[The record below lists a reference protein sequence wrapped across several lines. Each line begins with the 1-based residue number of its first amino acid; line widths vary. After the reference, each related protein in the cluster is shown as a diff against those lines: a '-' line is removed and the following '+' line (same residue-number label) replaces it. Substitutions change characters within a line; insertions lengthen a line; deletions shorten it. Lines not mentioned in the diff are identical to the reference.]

1 MITDKET
8 TILREHWQ
16 LFSIRYI
23 TDFIAST
30 MPQEISVDGD
40 GNIILIYTRKL
51 DSAVLTLIFSP
62 DTDCIRWLLCSTH
75 ITDSSADPEGA
86 ERLVTEF
93 QHGKAPE
100 DLRSRYADT
109 SIDSFRFVSDSIMEM
124 MSGASQD

>member
-30 MPQEISVDGD
+30 MPQEISVDED
-40 GNIILIYTRKL
+40 GNITLIYTRKL
-51 DSAVLTLIFSP
+51 DSAVLSFTFSP

-75 ITDSSADPEGA
+75 ITESSADPEGA
-86 ERLVTEF
+86 ERLHRIPAR
-93 QHGKAPE
+93 QGSG
-100 DLRSRYADT
+100 RSQEQ
-109 SIDSFRFVSDSIMEM
+109 VC
-124 MSGASQD
+124 

>member
-30 MPQEISVDGD
+30 MPQEISVDED
-40 GNIILIYTRKL
+40 GNITLIYTRKL
-51 DSAVLTLIFSP
+51 DSAVLSFTFSP

-75 ITDSSADPEGA
+75 ITESTADTEGA